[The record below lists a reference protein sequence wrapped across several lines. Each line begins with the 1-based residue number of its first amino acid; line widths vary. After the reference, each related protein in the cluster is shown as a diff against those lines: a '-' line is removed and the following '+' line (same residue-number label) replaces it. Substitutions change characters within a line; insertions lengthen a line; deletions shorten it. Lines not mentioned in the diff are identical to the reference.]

1 MFQLLG
7 PVGVVVGGRCLDL
20 GSPKQRIV
28 LAALLAEAGRP
39 VGVDVLIDRVW
50 DEAPQG
56 ASRRMVSTYVSRLR
70 RVLDQVRAAGGE
82 PVELVRRPGGYELRV
97 EQDLVDLHRF
107 RRLVAAAEDRSRPD
121 AERAGLLR
129 DALDLWQGTAMSDLP
144 GVWAD
149 RTRQT
154 WHQHRLDATVAW
166 AQLELRLGRQ
176 KHVVG
181 TVRDLLAE
189 HPLAEPLAAVLMRAL
204 DADGRTAE
212 ALDCF
217 VAIRRRLVDEL
228 GVEPG
233 AELRAVHET
242 VLQGQDRPTR
252 RRPVTSGEAERARFR
267 ANGPERQLPPD
278 LVDFVG
284 RTDEMAEL
292 RKVFER
298 TGSGTRL
305 AAVSGQPGVGK
316 TALAV
321 RIGHELA
328 SWFPDGQLY
337 VSLRGTSTEPADPAE
352 VLAQLLRV
360 LGVDGSA
367 LPAGADAR
375 GALFRARFAERRLLL
390 ILDDAAGHRQVTP
403 LLPAEGAAVVVTS
416 RLPLT
421 GLPGVTAVDLRPLPD
436 RAAIE
441 LLGRVAGEERVRA
454 EPAAAAD
461 LVAMCGGLPLA
472 VRIAAARLA
481 ARPQWT
487 VETLADRLTD
497 ERRRLDELR
506 HGDLAVRPG
515 LQVAYSGLSSAARR
529 AFALLGKLG
538 VPSFPEWPVAA
549 VLGAPPAAGAA
560 TLEELLDARLV
571 DALGQD
577 AAGQL
582 RYGFHE
588 VTKAY
593 AIERHAADIGE
604 AEWTAAL
611 ARAGAG
617 WLALARRAQDGL
629 RCERF
634 YLDDRSGTPTSDPEE
649 AVGEHAVGAAGS
661 RPLEWFEAERDVL
674 AALVPAFAEV
684 GLAGLARGLAGC
696 GADFYELRAYYTD
709 WRQTAQIA
717 LDACGR
723 AGDRAGAAAMLR
735 GLGSCLVE
743 LDDLDAAL
751 STLRTACAQ
760 AEEIGDLTGA
770 ALARKYIGFVLG
782 LTGSLDDAETE
793 LRTAADELRK
803 AGCLPAEAMART
815 HLGFVRRQRGDAT
828 GAVHIIRAA
837 LATARS
843 CEDEFAQAYAT
854 RGLVGALLDN
864 GRPHEAE
871 HRARQ
876 AVALFERIGDPIG
889 AAQSLRVLGEAL
901 ASDVDRT
908 SEAEQALASAAVIFR
923 NSGHDWGLA
932 LVELSLGEIEV
943 RRGVAGAAD
952 RLRRALRFWTDENIP
967 QLRAR
972 TLVALGTAAEN
983 AGDPAARELLLQ
995 AYHLYQGMK
1004 APQATELATR
1014 LGHDRVDS

>member
-7 PVGVVVGGRCLDL
+7 PVGAVVGGRHVNL

-28 LAALLAEAGRP
+28 LAALLVEAGRP
-39 VGVDVLIDRVW
+39 VGVDALIDRVW

-56 ASRRMVSTYVSRLR
+56 ESRRMVSTYVSRLR
-70 RVLDQVRAAGGE
+70 RVLEQVRVAGGE
-82 PVELVRRPGGYELRV
+82 PVELVRRAGGYELRV
-97 EQDLVDLHRF
+97 ERDLVDLHRF
-107 RRLVAAAEDRSRPD
+107 RRLVVAAEDRRRPD
-121 AERAGLLR
+121 TERAALLR
-129 DALDLWQGTAMSDLP
+129 DALNLWQGTAMSDLP
-144 GVWAD
+144 GVWAE

-154 WHQHRLDATVAW
+154 WHQHRVDATVAW
-166 AQLELRLGRQ
+166 ALLELRLGQQ
-176 KHVVG
+176 KHVIG
-181 TVRDLLAE
+181 TVRDLLTE
-189 HPLAEPLAAVLMRAL
+189 HPLVEPLAAVLIRAL

-217 VAIRRRLVDEL
+217 AAIRRRLVDEL
-228 GVEPG
+228 GAEPG

-242 VLQGQDRPTR
+242 VLRGQAR
-252 RRPVTSGEAERARFR
+252 RRPAPTSDDAERPRFR
-267 ANGPERQLPPD
+267 ARGPERQLPPD

-298 TGSGTRL
+298 TGAGTRL

-321 RIGHELA
+321 RIGHEFA

-337 VSLRGTSTEPADPAE
+337 VSLRGTSAEPADPAE

-421 GLPGVTAVDLRPLPD
+421 GLPGVTSVDLRPLPNL
-436 RAAIE
+436 AAVE

-487 VETLADRLTD
+487 VETLACRLTD

-515 LQVAYSGLSSAARR
+515 LQVAYRGLSPAARR
-529 AFALLGKLG
+529 AFALLGNLG

-549 VLGAPPAAGAA
+549 VLGVPPAAGAA

-577 AAGQL
+577 GAGQP

-593 AIERHAADIGE
+593 AMERHAADVSE

-634 YLDDRSGTPTSDPEE
+634 YLDDRSTTPTSDPEQI
-649 AVGEHAVGAAGS
+649 VGEHAVSAAER

-674 AALVPAFAEV
+674 AALVPALADV

-709 WRQTAQIA
+709 WRQTAKTA
-717 LDACGR
+717 LDACRR
-723 AGDRAGAAAMLR
+723 AGDRTGAAAMLR

-751 STLRTACAQ
+751 STLRTARAL
-760 AEEIGDLTGA
+760 ADEIGDAVGA

-782 LTGSLDDAETE
+782 LTGRLDDAETE
-793 LRTAADELRK
+793 LRAAADELRRT
-803 AGCLPAEAMART
+803 GCLPAEAMART
-815 HLGFVRRQRGDAT
+815 HLGFVQRQRGDAA
-828 GAVHIIRAA
+828 GAVLIIRSA

-864 GRPHEAE
+864 GQAREAE
-871 HRARQ
+871 HTARQ

-889 AAQSLRVLGEAL
+889 AAQGLRVLGEAL

-923 NSGHDWGLA
+923 NSGHEWGLA

-943 RRGVAGAAD
+943 RRGVAGAPD

-983 AGDPAARELLLQ
+983 AGDPAARDLLLQ
-995 AYHLYQGMK
+995 AYHLYRDMK
-1004 APQATELATR
+1004 APQATELAKR
-1014 LGHDRVDS
+1014 LGKDFADS